1 MKYAN
6 CGASVKSSGKV
17 KKMNTGGF
25 MKIGDDLQK
34 LDVNRDDEKV
44 KANRG
49 KAVKK
54 TKKPRKA
61 FSSGGIA
68 EDKRKD
74 KSEQDDKRGS
84 KKYKRGE
91 LVEAS
96 YGKSVRKKKKK

>member
-17 KKMNTGGF
+17 KMNAGGF
-25 MKIGDDLQK
+25 MKIGDGLQK
-34 LDVNRDDEKV
+34 LDVNKAEDAV

-54 TKKPRKA
+54 KKPKLA
-61 FSSGGIA
+61 YSSGGMA
-68 EDKRKD
+68 EKKRQSKYEEEEEA
-74 KSEQDDKRGS
+74 KGS
-84 KKYKRGE
+84 KKSKNRE

-96 YGKSVRKKKKK
+96 YGKSVRKKKK